1 MYPGA
6 IPGYRTKNFDCWP
19 RTWLKRLKVV
29 VKYWKKLQTKFLRDN
44 FIKKRTK
51 NAKIESRVI
60 WRHLTSNDASFDVR
74 SRHEDNLTG
83 SAVGPNNDLYYIFA
97 SSKRPMRI
105 WKRPIVFSMIY
116 HQYQKRMKKSIG
128 RLNNVYVYNVYHFKL
143 ISYGK
148 KT

>member
-1 MYPGA
+1 MGGKFA
-6 IPGYRTKNFDCWP
+6 LFLFDIFL
-19 RTWLKRLKVV
+19 TLKH
-29 VKYWKKLQTKFLRDN
+29 YN
-44 FIKKRTK
+44 I
-51 NAKIESRVI
+51 
-60 WRHLTSNDASFDVR
+60 
-74 SRHEDNLTG
+74 
-83 SAVGPNNDLYYIFA
+83 GPYNDLYYIFA

-148 KT
+148 KTYVVLQYFKTTYTLFKEIYA